1 MERQYFQGLGGSV
14 VLLEK
19 VCHGGV
25 ALRFQKPMPCLSPS
39 VYGAGC
45 SSWLLLQHQVCHH
58 APCYDDDGP
67 NL

>member
-1 MERQYFQGLGGSV
+1 M